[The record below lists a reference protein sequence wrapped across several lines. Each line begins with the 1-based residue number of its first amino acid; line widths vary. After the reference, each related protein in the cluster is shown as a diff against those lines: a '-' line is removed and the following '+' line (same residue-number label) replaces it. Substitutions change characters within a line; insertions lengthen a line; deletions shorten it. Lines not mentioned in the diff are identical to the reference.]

1 MAAAIKAA
9 IDQCVSNRIPVVTKR
24 LRVKR
29 CCSKATDGSL
39 KSGVVTL
46 QYIVT
51 TDGQW
56 QLELS
61 YMFIGEA
68 SSEQNGIQYSAGH
81 SVIVIKHG
89 GTLLNPLSVL
99 SK

>member
-39 KSGVVTL
+39 KSCVVTL
-46 QYIVT
+46 I

-61 YMFIGEA
+61 YMLIGEA